1 MIIAVQWDKYVNNSD
16 SNDPKSKDE
25 AEKIVSDNDLE
36 ENEDANPDEN
46 IDKLKEKEKTE
57 SLYTQITKWF

>member
-46 IDKLKEKEKTE
+46 IDKSKEN
-57 SLYTQITKWF
+57 